1 MRNRR
6 WTLRNACLLII
17 VGYLLFS
24 FCIWPLFH
32 FTDLYT
38 LLGFHSPLYAFFLIL
53 NGGTLESN
61 FLILLGAIVFVFG
74 IVMLLLGTLF
84 GLWKRKYT
92 LFICTLFIDAGA
104 TFSYGIFNIFHAGFM
119 PLHILML
126 VGGLIDVVL
135 AILMVSTAKRQGTVL
150 CLNGKP

>member
-1 MRNRR
+1 MQNKDRPLRR
-6 WTLRNACLLII
+6 IYAII
-17 VGYLLFS
+17 IGSYLLLS
-24 FCIWPLFH
+24 FGIWPLFH

-61 FLILLGAIVFVFG
+61 LLILLGAIVFVFG
-74 IVMLLLGTLF
+74 IVMLLLGALF

-92 LFICTLFIDAGA
+92 LFICTLFIDAVV
-104 TFSYGIFNIFHAGFM
+104 TFSYGIFNMFHAGFM
-119 PLHILML
+119 SLHIWML

-135 AILMVSTAKRQGTVL
+135 AILMVSTAKRQRSIISLSSKT
-150 CLNGKP
+150 